1 MQLIT
6 LLGQT
11 SSGKSNLAIDLVKNL
26 NFKGKKAC
34 IVGCD
39 SRQVYRGLSIGTGK
53 VEGSWIYDN
62 ETYKSIFEFE
72 GVTHYMIDFVN
83 PEINYNLQNFVSDFY
98 DLILDIQNSFD
109 YVILVGGT
117 GLYAKAIIEQI
128 DLGNIKSQYLQ
139 AYNEYKIELQNL
151 DLLELQLKLKDLN
164 IQLNNSDHNNRV
176 RLVSNLLKNH
186 SQKLG
191 WIKPSQ
197 YFKFEKQYLFA
208 IEVDQNQLKQKI
220 ENRLIQRFNK
230 GLIDEIK
237 QFEYLG
243 EPKFLSLGLEYRQAW
258 HFMHGKLTHSQLQI
272 NLLTENLQ
280 YAKRQLTWLKKQK
293 NLMWIRNFKEI
304 ISLIE

>member
-191 WIKPSQ
+191 WLEPSQ

-220 ENRLIQRFNK
+220 ENRLIQRFNQ

-258 HFMHGKLTHSQLQI
+258 HFMQSKLTYSQLQI

-293 NLMWIRNFKEI
+293 NLIWIRNLKEI
-304 ISLIE
+304 ISLI